1 MINRVVLVG
10 RLTKDP
16 EYRTTP
22 SGVSVATFTLAV
34 NRTFTNAQGEREAD
48 FINCVVFRKQAENVN
63 NYLFKGSLAGVDGRI
78 QSRSYE
84 NQEGRRIFVTEVVCD
99 SVQFL
104 EPKNQNQRH
113 AQEGNNNFQNFV
125 GQQTGQNTS
134 YYQNNTEKRKNKS
147 SVMLKKEIIISKIM
161 VDNNPDKIRL
171 LMKTITTIVHQ
182 TIINQI
188 THFQMKTALLIL
200 VMMIYHAN
208 YNERI
213 KLEKF

>member
-1 MINRVVLVG
+1 MLNRVVLVG

-48 FINCVVFRKQAENVN
+48 FINCVVFRRQAENVN
-63 NYLFKGSLAGVDGRI
+63 NYLSKGSLAGVDGRI

-104 EPKNQNQRH
+104 EPKNAQHGGQRS
-113 AQEGNNNFQNFV
+113 QNNNFQDYGQGFG
-125 GQQTGQNTS
+125 GQQSRQNTS
-134 YYQNNTEKRKNKS
+134 YNNNDS
-147 SVMLKKEIIISKIM
+147 SNSNHNGPIDIS
-161 VDNNPDKIRL
+161 DDDLP
-171 LMKTITTIVHQ
+171 
-182 TIINQI
+182 
-188 THFQMKTALLIL
+188 F
-200 VMMIYHAN
+200 
-208 YNERI
+208 
-213 KLEKF
+213 